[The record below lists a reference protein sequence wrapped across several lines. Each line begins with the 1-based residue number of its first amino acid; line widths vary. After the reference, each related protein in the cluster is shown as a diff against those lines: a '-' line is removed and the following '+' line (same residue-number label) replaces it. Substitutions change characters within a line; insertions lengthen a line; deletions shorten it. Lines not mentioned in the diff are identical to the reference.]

1 MWTIINLASFKTR
14 LKSISYHFRKI
25 WNSDQLPEQVYQP
38 LGTQDDCAT
47 VLDNYP
53 QVMIEIH
60 HGGKFFLI
68 INEALLLGMGSQLR
82 YTQVIN
88 WLGLGKQSVD
98 DFLKVQPPS
107 LQTKEKIDSTR
118 LSIHVKYTQYTCAD

>member
-1 MWTIINLASFKTR
+1 MSSKMWTIINLASFKTR

-60 HGGKFFLI
+60 HGDKLFLI
-68 INEALLLGMGSQLR
+68 MDEALLLGKGLQFR
-82 YTQVIN
+82 YTQVII
-88 WLGLGKQSVD
+88 WLGLGK
-98 DFLKVQPPS
+98 
-107 LQTKEKIDSTR
+107 
-118 LSIHVKYTQYTCAD
+118 

>member
-1 MWTIINLASFKTR
+1 M
-14 LKSISYHFRKI
+14 SYNFLKI

-60 HGGKFFLI
+60 HGGKPFMVI
-68 INEALLLGMGSQLR
+68 DEALLLSMG
-82 YTQVIN
+82 
-88 WLGLGKQSVD
+88 
-98 DFLKVQPPS
+98 P
-107 LQTKEKIDSTR
+107 
-118 LSIHVKYTQYTCAD
+118 

>member
-1 MWTIINLASFKTR
+1 MDASLH
-14 LKSISYHFRKI
+14 LKSGEKDDRKYFYNHCHNLKTSFISYNFLKI

-60 HGGKFFLI
+60 HGGKLFLI
-68 INEALLLGMGSQLR
+68 IDEALLLGMG
-82 YTQVIN
+82 
-88 WLGLGKQSVD
+88 
-98 DFLKVQPPS
+98 P
-107 LQTKEKIDSTR
+107 
-118 LSIHVKYTQYTCAD
+118 

>member
-1 MWTIINLASFKTR
+1 MSSKMWTIINLAS

-47 VLDNYP
+47 VLDNYS

-60 HGGKFFLI
+60 HGGKLFVMMD
-68 INEALLLGMGSQLR
+68 EALLL
-82 YTQVIN
+82 
-88 WLGLGKQSVD
+88 
-98 DFLKVQPPS
+98 
-107 LQTKEKIDSTR
+107 
-118 LSIHVKYTQYTCAD
+118 SIGP

>member
-1 MWTIINLASFKTR
+1 MISSKMGAIIKHCKFKNT
-14 LKSISYHFRKI
+14 LKCISYHFRKI

-60 HGGKFFLI
+60 HGGKPFMVI
-68 INEALLLGMGSQLR
+68 DEALLLGMG
-82 YTQVIN
+82 
-88 WLGLGKQSVD
+88 
-98 DFLKVQPPS
+98 P
-107 LQTKEKIDSTR
+107 
-118 LSIHVKYTQYTCAD
+118 

>member
-1 MWTIINLASFKTR
+1 MSSKLWTIINLASFKTR

-47 VLDNYP
+47 VLDNYS

-60 HGGKFFLI
+60 HGGKFFLV
-68 INEALLLGMGSQLR
+68 INEALLLGMGS
-82 YTQVIN
+82 
-88 WLGLGKQSVD
+88 
-98 DFLKVQPPS
+98 
-107 LQTKEKIDSTR
+107 
-118 LSIHVKYTQYTCAD
+118 

>member
-25 WNSDQLPEQVYQP
+25 WNSYQLPEQLYQP

-47 VLDNYP
+47 VLDNYS

-60 HGGKFFLI
+60 HGGKLLVVI
-68 INEALLLGMGSQLR
+68 DEALLLGMG
-82 YTQVIN
+82 
-88 WLGLGKQSVD
+88 
-98 DFLKVQPPS
+98 P
-107 LQTKEKIDSTR
+107 
-118 LSIHVKYTQYTCAD
+118 

>member
-1 MWTIINLASFKTR
+1 MSSKMGAVIKHGKFKNT
-14 LKSISYHFRKI
+14 LNCICYHFRKI

-60 HGGKFFLI
+60 HGGKLILI
-68 INEALLLGMGSQLR
+68 IDEALLLGMG
-82 YTQVIN
+82 
-88 WLGLGKQSVD
+88 
-98 DFLKVQPPS
+98 P
-107 LQTKEKIDSTR
+107 
-118 LSIHVKYTQYTCAD
+118 

>member
-1 MWTIINLASFKTR
+1 MHLIIIFTSYSTVGRLRSHPKCGPLETIASLKTR
-14 LKSISYHFRKI
+14 LKCISYHFLKI

-60 HGGKFFLI
+60 HGGKPFMVI
-68 INEALLLGMGSQLR
+68 DEALLLGMG
-82 YTQVIN
+82 
-88 WLGLGKQSVD
+88 
-98 DFLKVQPPS
+98 P
-107 LQTKEKIDSTR
+107 
-118 LSIHVKYTQYTCAD
+118 